1 MNLGPPG
8 PTDCADPFSFA
19 VVWYFHLSFST
30 NSPKTRIKVQIGFLG
45 DISRMHQWEDGETK
59 TQERKGSSEEAVT
72 VCHQVNYHLGKPW
85 FNL

>member
-45 DISRMHQWEDGETK
+45 DISRMHQWEDGK
-59 TQERKGSSEEAVT
+59 LRRRKGKEAVT
-72 VCHQVNYHLGKPW
+72 VCHQINYHRGKPW